1 MAKKML
7 HSLILNGEEV
17 EVASA
22 PDATLLETLREDL
35 RVLSSKRGCNQG
47 VCGACSVLVDG
58 KPVRACLTLT
68 ARCEGR
74 DVRTVEGLSQDPI
87 LAALQRHMVA
97 EGGVQCGFCTAGILA
112 TTQAL
117 LAENPHPTRGE
128 VRETLS
134 GNICRCT
141 GYQTIVDAI
150 MDYAETGRPDIADGD
165 RECAE

>member
-7 HSLILNGEEV
+7 HSLTLNGEEV

-47 VCGACSVLVDG
+47 VCGACTVIVDG

-97 EGGVQCGFCTAGILA
+97 EGGVQCGFCTGGMLMSARN
-112 TTQAL
+112 L
-117 LAENPHPTRGE
+117 LAEIPVPD
-128 VRETLS
+128 RETVKSALS

-141 GYQTIVDAI
+141 GYHMIVDAVCG
-150 MDYAETGRPDIADGD
+150 AA
-165 RECAE
+165 RELAQ

>member
-7 HSLILNGEEV
+7 HSLTLNGEEV

-47 VCGACSVLVDG
+47 VCGACTVIIDG
-58 KPVRACLTLT
+58 KPVRSCLTLT

-74 DVRTVEGLSQDPI
+74 DVRTVEGLSDDRI
-87 LAALQRHMVA
+87 LNALQKHMVEA
-97 EGGVQCGFCTAGILA
+97 GGVQCGFCTGGMLMSARN
-112 TTQAL
+112 L
-117 LAENPHPTRGE
+117 LAEVPRPSRDA
-128 VRETLS
+128 VKSALS

-141 GYQTIVDAI
+141 GYRTIVDAVCGA
-150 MDYAETGRPDIADGD
+150 AEELAQ
-165 RECAE
+165 